1 MDYTPQQRN
10 ASLTPWITMEPIKQE
25 NWPSNITKL
34 SNYNM
39 HAPHMSSSSL
49 LRLCTANDITKD
61 HVCQGLLGIIFNLTQ
76 GWQLGDGYDHSSVL
90 TTIHSRKSVSITP
103 SNHFLVKVMLHDL
116 DRNLVLKSFKMT
128 KSLNFVYIL
137 PKQCRCPFNLT
148 NFFTKIYQN
157 HKIRKNSWK
166 FVYILHK
173 QCRCSFN
180 LTKYF

>member
-103 SNHFLVKVMLHDL
+103 SNHFLVKVIYYRVSLHDL
-116 DRNLVLKSFKMT
+116 DRNNKMTRYGKNRESLFTFWLSSTDVPSIWRIFSQKSFKIAKYE
-128 KSLNFVYIL
+128 KSV
-137 PKQCRCPFNLT
+137 KVC
-148 NFFTKIYQN
+148 
-157 HKIRKNSWK
+157 
-166 FVYILHK
+166 LH
-173 QCRCSFN
+173 SG
-180 LTKYF
+180 